1 MIPGSHTHHGL
12 TYTGPL
18 PPTCTPAAAAMPSP
32 ITSKVPLDTV
42 WRGSVEGDIHTH
54 LYTSSIGSAGPA
66 ATSSWPSAL
75 SAKQRCS
82 GLSGGATGQ
91 VKLRSRAKLR
101 RFHTWKLPSCSPGVC
116 GGERGGGGRTVWGG
130 VEIYQ
135 RIAYILPNKGPLALW
150 LCRPSPGNSL
160 DSLEIPEP

>member
-1 MIPGSHTHHGL
+1 MDSRTPVHC
-12 TYTGPL
+12 L
-18 PPTCTPAAAAMPSP
+18 PPVHQQPRQCRIA
-32 ITSKVPLDTV
+32 VPHHKQGPTRHCV
-42 WRGSVEGDIHTH
+42 ARKCGERHTHTH